1 MKTST
6 RITDYRLKGC
16 MVGQKSKNNI
26 SGSCCMVDAHLPKEQ
41 AGQIYRGSIGEPP
54 KSEDFF

>member
-26 SGSCCMVDAHLPKEQ
+26 SAMLHGGRSFAQRIGRADLPRINRRTAKE
-41 AGQIYRGSIGEPP
+41 
-54 KSEDFF
+54 